1 MTQPA
6 TSNTNTRPETS
17 ISILNCLLILIFR
30 LLLLGVGS
38 GLAVIFG
45 IVVANAYPNPNPEK
59 PLILKLLEHLDNKGE
74 STFFNFSSIR
84 EPTEANPLKQLTPV
98 QRVQLKAQLSELD
111 KRMKRL
117 SEDVTMLETQLGTSG
132 GNESLERR
140 IQAIT
145 LLLKEPSTPSS
156 NAPLVGNSNG
166 NRLAAL
172 AADKLKV
179 TLPSDILFEESKS
192 TLRPEAGLILD
203 KIVTDLQAYPSSTI
217 RIAIHTDN
225 PREAKENRNLSFERA
240 KAVQQY
246 LSSALDDSY
255 RWLIIGYGET
265 RPLVANDTE
274 VNQQRNRRVEIAVD

>member
-1 MTQPA
+1 M
-6 TSNTNTRPETS
+6 
-17 ISILNCLLILIFR
+17 
-30 LLLLGVGS
+30 
-38 GLAVIFG
+38 IFG

-59 PLILKLLEHLDNKGE
+59 PLILKLLEHLDNKRE
-74 STFFNFSSIR
+74 STFLNFSSIR

-98 QRVQLKAQLSELD
+98 QRVQVKAQLSDLD
-111 KRMKRL
+111 KRLKRL

-132 GNESLERR
+132 GNESVERR
-140 IQAIT
+140 IQGIT
-145 LLLKEPSTPSS
+145 LLLKEPSTSSS
-156 NAPLVGNSNG
+156 NAALVGNSNG
-166 NRLAAL
+166 NRLAAS

-179 TLPSDILFEESKS
+179 TLPSDILFQESKS

-225 PREAKENRNLSFERA
+225 PREAKENRNLSFKRA

-246 LSSALDDSY
+246 LSSALDDPY

>member
-6 TSNTNTRPETS
+6 TSNTNTIPETS

-38 GLAVIFG
+38 GFAVIFG

-59 PLILKLLEHLDNKGE
+59 PLILKLLEHLDNKRE
-74 STFFNFSSIR
+74 STFLNFSSIR
-84 EPTEANPLKQLTPV
+84 EPTEANLLKQLTPV
-98 QRVQLKAQLSELD
+98 QRVQVKAQLSELD
-111 KRMKRL
+111 KRLKRL
-117 SEDVTMLETQLGTSG
+117 SEEVTMLETQLGTSG
-132 GNESLERR
+132 GNESVERR
-140 IQAIT
+140 IQGIT
-145 LLLKEPSTPSS
+145 LLLKEPSTSSS
-156 NAPLVGNSNG
+156 NAALVGNSNG
-166 NRLAAL
+166 NRLAAS

-179 TLPSDILFEESKS
+179 TLPSDILFQESKS

-203 KIVTDLQAYPSSTI
+203 KIVTDLQAYPGSTI